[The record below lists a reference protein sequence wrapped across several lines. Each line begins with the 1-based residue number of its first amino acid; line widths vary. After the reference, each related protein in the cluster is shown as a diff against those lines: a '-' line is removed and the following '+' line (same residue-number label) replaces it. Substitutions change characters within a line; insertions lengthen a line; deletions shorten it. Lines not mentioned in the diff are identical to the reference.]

1 MGKQIVT
8 LIIEDGRKA
17 SREVQACS
25 KEDANLFITA
35 PTLQTALTL
44 LNATSTEK
52 ELLEAMQDWKPAPE
66 EPEIEQKHYYTMAI
80 SMEEMDEK
88 AAEYEGTYNGRR
100 FMASVENSMQF
111 YFKHGTGYGGIS
123 CTQLDYLAN
132 KHYNSLLN
140 GSFDIFALGYRCG
153 YKDAQKKARAI

>member
-8 LIIEDGRKA
+8 LIIEDGRKP

-66 EPEIEQKHYYTMAI
+66 VEQKHYYTMNTSI
-80 SMEEMDEK
+80 EEMDEL
-88 AAEYEGTYNGRR
+88 AAAYESTTGGRR
-100 FMASVENSMQF
+100 FMASIENAKAF
-111 YFKHGTGYGGIS
+111 FDKHTTGNSLY
-123 CTQLDYLAN
+123 CRQVAYLSH

-140 GSFDIFALGYRCG
+140 GSFEIFALGYRCG